1 MAENKTKEEKLIKK
15 LIPKITEYFKKNKFL
30 HKGKVTE
37 FLEFIELSIWNEKDI
52 EIFWKEISK
61 DSNGKNLQKV
71 LLVRNLTDYI
81 HNHSKELFKSEEK
94 LQNSV
99 TKYLERPVKLIE
111 DIDPENE
118 LMYEFYRLLATIDFS
133 NSQTIPLY
141 VLENITNEYKFIN
154 LNKDSIKEV
163 IEELLKEK
171 CTAIKKYEYLEI
183 MEKMNKEYK
192 FRLSEM
198 AQKKLIFT
206 NEELDKPELDN
217 FIYLLTFINILLK
230 LSDSVIICH
239 EKNIQGI
246 KNNEVLNSEYF
257 NRNFNVL
264 VNNMKLYFYEIM
276 RIYYE
281 QRQKFDFFACA
292 NVTKFNILKE
302 QNKDLSDQLK
312 AREAN
317 EEDNNNNE
325 KIMKALYEELNLAKN
340 KTEDTLKENEKL
352 KKEYM
357 KKDDQLIEYNN
368 KLVEA
373 NKIQKEN
380 ESKINTL
387 TKEYQIQK
395 EKYKTVFE
403 QLNSFIYI
411 NKEKERKFNESI
423 EKMKLNNNLLPL
435 IKMDKEDIISFISE
449 KDKYFGTIEENNK
462 NLKNKITELE
472 KNIQKNDKEIYDL
485 KNNNASL
492 KKKNEMLTQEIEDSK
507 KELEERNEK
516 SFFLSN
522 MIDDKIDKEDYEEIQ
537 DELNKE
543 KEKNK
548 NMKKNIDKLNEEIS
562 KKEEEIIKNK
572 NKINSQENDIKESND
587 KIKNLNEQI
596 EQQNTKYNELLNKY
610 NELLNKHNNF
620 LEVKKEND
628 KKINEGIKN
637 LNLSEKYQKFINME
651 KPELIKNII
660 DRDKYIFKIQNE
672 NKKNIAKIKEL
683 ENINLNN
690 NNELEKNKLSIN
702 NLNKKIEYLE
712 QEINGLKNEKENLEK
727 NFLNIKTEL
736 QKEKDEKERLK
747 SVQSK

>member
-15 LIPKITEYFKKNKFL
+15 LIPKITEYFKKNEFL
-30 HKGKVTE
+30 HKGKLSE
-37 FLEFIELSIWNEKDI
+37 FLDFIELSIWNEKDI

-118 LMYEFYRLLATIDFS
+118 LMYEFYRLLATIEFS

-171 CTAIKKYEYLEI
+171 STAIKKYEYLEI

-281 QRQKFDFFACA
+281 QRQKFDYFSSA

-312 AREAN
+312 AREEN

-492 KKKNEMLTQEIEDSK
+492 KKKNEMLAQEIEDSK

-562 KKEEEIIKNK
+562 KK
-572 NKINSQENDIKESND
+572 
-587 KIKNLNEQI
+587 
-596 EQQNTKYNELLNKY
+596 
-610 NELLNKHNNF
+610 
-620 LEVKKEND
+620 
-628 KKINEGIKN
+628 
-637 LNLSEKYQKFINME
+637 
-651 KPELIKNII
+651 
-660 DRDKYIFKIQNE
+660 
-672 NKKNIAKIKEL
+672 
-683 ENINLNN
+683 
-690 NNELEKNKLSIN
+690 
-702 NLNKKIEYLE
+702 
-712 QEINGLKNEKENLEK
+712 
-727 NFLNIKTEL
+727 
-736 QKEKDEKERLK
+736 
-747 SVQSK
+747 